1 MKLTNFTD
9 YSLRVLIYLATEPE
23 RRATI
28 AEIARTFDVS
38 ESHLMKVVHFLAQH
52 GWLATVRG
60 KGGGLG
66 LGMRPADIVIGEVVR
81 ATEGP
86 AVPAECFGP
95 HPENC
100 VISGACRLKAV
111 LKEAANAFYAVLDK
125 YTLADLMRNRTM
137 LAQILRIEPARA
149 A

>member
-1 MKLTNFTD
+1 MKLTTFTD

-23 RRATI
+23 RLATI
-28 AEIARTFDVS
+28 AEIARTFNVS

-66 LGMRPADIVIGEVVR
+66 LGMQPADIVIGEVVR

-86 AVPAECFGP
+86 AVPAESFGSD
-95 HPENC
+95 PENC
-100 VISGACRLKAV
+100 VIAGACRLKAV
-111 LKEAANAFYAVLDK
+111 LNEAANAFYAVLDK
-125 YTLADLMRNRTM
+125 YTLADLMRNRAM
-137 LAQILRIEPARA
+137 LNQILRIVPARA
-149 A
+149 V

>member
-1 MKLTNFTD
+1 
-9 YSLRVLIYLATEPE
+9 
-23 RRATI
+23 
-28 AEIARTFDVS
+28 
-38 ESHLMKVVHFLAQH
+38 
-52 GWLATVRG
+52 
-60 KGGGLG
+60 
-66 LGMRPADIVIGEVVR
+66 MRPADIVIGEVVR

-100 VISGACRLKAV
+100 VISGTCRLKAV